1 INSQSLNTVIW
12 SIILGFSVY
21 GILRLILRKRL
32 LAFVKQ
38 LASRADLN
46 LMDEIGYRSVIIGFP
61 LFALGGIFFAAIWA
75 QIAWSRF
82 WGWDPKETWAFITFM
97 FYTVFLHLR
106 LNRGYEGEKSAWL
119 AVLGF
124 ILILFN
130 LIAINLIV
138 AGLHSYAL
146 LEKRVEMT
154 EKILIVD
161 DEERIRK
168 LLNMYLVREGY
179 DITEAENGEE
189 ALELAMENDYNCI
202 LLDLMMPKMD
212 GIEVASRLRRTKST
226 PIIMLTAK
234 GEENNRVEGFEVGAD
249 DYIVKPFS
257 PREVVLRVKA
267 ILRRSSETTFINQE
281 ATAKDVIVYEH
292 LVIDNDAHR
301 VLADD
306 HNVNLTPKE
315 YELLL
320 FLAKSPD
327 KVFDREEL
335 LKEVWHY
342 DFYGDLRTVD
352 THVKRLREKLN
363 KVSPEASRMIHT
375 VWGIGYK

>member
-1 INSQSLNTVIW
+1 MS
-12 SIILGFSVY
+12 
-21 GILRLILRKRL
+21 
-32 LAFVKQ
+32 
-38 LASRADLN
+38 
-46 LMDEIGYRSVIIGFP
+46 
-61 LFALGGIFFAAIWA
+61 
-75 QIAWSRF
+75 
-82 WGWDPKETWAFITFM
+82 
-97 FYTVFLHLR
+97 
-106 LNRGYEGEKSAWL
+106 
-119 AVLGF
+119 
-124 ILILFN
+124 
-130 LIAINLIV
+130 
-138 AGLHSYAL
+138 
-146 LEKRVEMT
+146 

-179 DITEAENGEE
+179 DITEAKDGEE
-189 ALELAMENDYNCI
+189 ALELAMAQDYNCI
-202 LLDLMMPKMD
+202 LLDLMMPEMD
-212 GIEVASRLRRTKST
+212 GIEMAKRLRREKST

-267 ILRRSSETTFINQE
+267 ILRRASETTFIKQE
-281 ATAKDVIVYEH
+281 TTAKDIIVYEH

-306 HNVNLTPKE
+306 QKVNLTPKE

-375 VWGIGYK
+375 VWGIGYKFEVNEP

>member
-1 INSQSLNTVIW
+1 
-12 SIILGFSVY
+12 
-21 GILRLILRKRL
+21 
-32 LAFVKQ
+32 
-38 LASRADLN
+38 
-46 LMDEIGYRSVIIGFP
+46 
-61 LFALGGIFFAAIWA
+61 
-75 QIAWSRF
+75 
-82 WGWDPKETWAFITFM
+82 
-97 FYTVFLHLR
+97 
-106 LNRGYEGEKSAWL
+106 
-119 AVLGF
+119 
-124 ILILFN
+124 
-130 LIAINLIV
+130 
-138 AGLHSYAL
+138 
-146 LEKRVEMT
+146 MT

-179 DITEAENGEE
+179 EITEAEDGAE
-189 ALELAMENDYNCI
+189 ALELALKNDYNCI
-202 LLDLMMPKMD
+202 LLDLMMPEMD
-212 GIEVASRLRRTKST
+212 GIEVAKRLRREKST

-267 ILRRSSETTFINQE
+267 ILRRSSETTFIKQE
-281 ATAKDVIVYEH
+281 TTAKDIIVYEH

-306 HNVNLTPKE
+306 KKVNLTPKE

-335 LKEVWHY
+335 LKEVWNY

-375 VWGIGYK
+375 VWGIGYKFEVYEL